1 MPILATFI
9 QHSIGSPSH
18 SREEKEIKVIQIGK
32 EEVNHHCSLI
42 LYRDSIYDTT

>member
-18 SREEKEIKVIQIGK
+18 SRGEKEIKVIQIGK
-32 EEVNHHCSLI
+32 EEVQPSLFA
-42 LYRDSIYDTT
+42 DTI